1 MVLVCYKTLMVWVS
15 NKKWYNIGMSNF
27 FTTADPL
34 DDIIRETMN
43 ERKVTKTEHILTGW
57 TNIVIEV
64 TTDKGSYFFRFPR
77 NPFWS
82 RMIVKDAA
90 VCNFVDGKTSYYTP
104 QMKLFYDAKGRPFS
118 VHEKIEG
125 YTLGD
130 RIYHLSHTAI
140 TGVAY
145 DAAKFIKELSGID
158 LRGAPKEVKFP
169 LSEFLHELDY
179 EHYDKH
185 IDADHKYI
193 KKTEGDSLVH
203 GDLNLGNI
211 LLDENDKMIGVID
224 FCFAGTGNPNMD
236 VARMVSRPA
245 PEEFEKAFLEQFDE
259 KDTKEISRMRKA
271 WQHIDNGYA
280 EHIRKCFPEI
290 NLNQL

>member
-1 MVLVCYKTLMVWVS
+1 MAV
-15 NKKWYNIGMSNF
+15 F
-27 FTTADPL
+27 FTTSDRL
-34 DDIIRETMN
+34 DEIIAETFP
-43 ERKVTKTEHILTGW
+43 EKKVLETKHILTGW

-64 TTDKGSYFFRFPR
+64 TTDSGVFFFRFPR

-104 QMKLFYDAKGRPFS
+104 QMKLCYDKKGRPFS

-130 RIYHLSHTAI
+130 RIYHLSHTAL
-140 TGVAY
+140 TGAAY
-145 DAAKFIKELSGID
+145 DVAKFIKELSGID
-158 LRGAPKEVKFP
+158 LRGAPDEVKFP

-185 IDADHKYI
+185 IDADHEYI
-193 KKTEGDSLVH
+193 KATEEKKLVH

-211 LLDENDKMIGVID
+211 LLDENDKVIGVID

-236 VARMVSRPA
+236 VARMISRPA
-245 PEEFEKAFLEQFDE
+245 PEEFEETLLSQFDNYE
-259 KDTKEISRMRKA
+259 EIERMKA
-271 WQHIDNGYA
+271 AWKNIDNGYA
-280 EHIRKCFPEI
+280 EHIRAHFPEI

>member
-1 MVLVCYKTLMVWVS
+1 M
-15 NKKWYNIGMSNF
+15 NKF
-27 FTTADPL
+27 FVPSEPL
-34 DDIIRETMN
+34 DKIIAETMP
-43 ERKVTKTEHILTGW
+43 EKKIEKTEHILTGW

-64 TTDKGSYFFRFPR
+64 TTNEGSYFFRFPR

-90 VCNFVDGKTSYYTP
+90 VCNFVDGKTSFYTP
-104 QMKLFYDAKGRPFS
+104 QMKLYYDAKGRPFS
-118 VHEKIEG
+118 VHQKIEG

-130 RIYHLSHTAI
+130 RIYHLSHTAL

-158 LRGAPKEVKFP
+158 LRGAPKEVKYP
-169 LSEFLHELDY
+169 LSQFLHELDY

-185 IDADHKYI
+185 IDKDHKYI
-193 KKTEGDSLVH
+193 KATEMDKMVH

-211 LLDENDKMIGVID
+211 LLDADDKMIGVID

-236 VARMVSRPA
+236 VARMVSRPV
-245 PEEFEKAFLEQFDE
+245 PEEFETAFLAQFAADDGGE
-259 KDTKEISRMRKA
+259 VRTEVARMKDA
-271 WQHIDNGYA
+271 WKHIDNGYA
-280 EHIRKCFPEI
+280 EHIRSHFPEI

>member
-1 MVLVCYKTLMVWVS
+1 MNNY
-15 NKKWYNIGMSNF
+15 
-27 FTTADPL
+27 FTTKDPL
-34 DDIIRETMN
+34 DKIIQDTLPN
-43 ERKVTKTEHILTGW
+43 EKVQKTKHILTGW

-64 TTDKGSYFFRFPR
+64 TTDKGAYFFRFPR

-82 RMIVKDAA
+82 KMIVKDAK

-104 QMKLFYDAKGRPFS
+104 QMKLYYDAKKRPFS
-118 VHEKIEG
+118 VHQKIEG

-140 TGVAY
+140 TGAAY
-145 DAAKFIKELSGID
+145 DVAKFIKELSSID
-158 LRGAPKEVKFP
+158 LSNAPSEVKYP
-169 LSEFLHELDY
+169 LSDFLHELDY
-179 EHYDKH
+179 EHYNEH
-185 IDADHKYI
+185 IDADHSYI
-193 KKTEGDSLVH
+193 KQTELQKLVH

-211 LLDENDKMIGVID
+211 LLDENDKVIGFID

-236 VARMVSRPA
+236 VARMISRPA
-245 PEEFEKAFLEQFDE
+245 PKEFEQAFLEHFNNDE
-259 KDTKEISRMRKA
+259 EEIKRMKLA

-280 EHIRKCFPEI
+280 AHIRTNFPEI

>member
-1 MVLVCYKTLMVWVS
+1 M
-15 NKKWYNIGMSNF
+15 KKF
-27 FTTADPL
+27 FTTEDAL
-34 DDIIRETMN
+34 DKIIAETLPD
-43 ERKVTKTEHILTGW
+43 KQILQTKHILTGW

-90 VCNFVDGKTSYYTP
+90 VCKFVDGKTSYYTP
-104 QMKLFYDAKGRPFS
+104 QMQLYYDAKGRPFS

-130 RIYHLSHTAI
+130 RIYHLSHTALL
-140 TGVAY
+140 GVAY

-158 LRGAPKEVKFP
+158 LRGAPDEVKYP

-185 IDADHKYI
+185 IDADHEYI
-193 KKTEGDSLVH
+193 RETEGTALVH

-211 LLDENDKMIGVID
+211 LLDANDRVIGVID
-224 FCFAGTGNPNMD
+224 FAFAGTGNPNMD

-245 PEEFEKAFLEQFDE
+245 PAEFENAFLDCFEDE
-259 KDTKEISRMRKA
+259 DAGEISRMREA

>member
-1 MVLVCYKTLMVWVS
+1 MAK
-15 NKKWYNIGMSNF
+15 F
-27 FTTADPL
+27 FTPEDKL
-34 DDIIRETMN
+34 DEIIEETFPDKKIL
-43 ERKVTKTEHILTGW
+43 ETKHILTGW

-64 TTDKGSYFFRFPR
+64 LTDSGAYFFRFPR

-82 RMIVKDAA
+82 KMIVKDAA

-104 QMKLFYDAKGRPFS
+104 QMKLCRDSSGRPFS

-130 RIYHLSHTAI
+130 RIYHLSHTAL

-145 DAAKFIKELSGID
+145 DIAKFIKELSSID
-158 LRGAPKEVKFP
+158 LKEAPAKVKYP
-169 LSEFLHELDY
+169 LSKFLRELDY
-179 EHYDKH
+179 KHYDKH
-185 IDADHKYI
+185 IDADHDFI
-193 KKTEGDSLVH
+193 KETERKNLVH

-224 FCFAGTGNPNMD
+224 FCFSGTGNPEMD
-236 VARMVSRPA
+236 VARILSRPV
-245 PEEFEKAFLEQFDE
+245 PEGFEEMFLAQFSEVQDV
-259 KDTKEISRMRKA
+259 DRMREA
-271 WQHIDNGYA
+271 WKNIDNGYA
-280 EHIRKCFPEI
+280 EHIRTHFPEI

>member
-1 MVLVCYKTLMVWVS
+1 MQE
-15 NKKWYNIGMSNF
+15 F
-27 FTTADPL
+27 FTTR
-34 DDIIRETMN
+34 DDLEKIIRETLKGQEVAEM
-43 ERKVTKTEHILTGW
+43 RHILTGW

-64 TTDKGSYFFRFPR
+64 ATKDKAYFFRFPR

-104 QMKLFYDAKGRPFS
+104 QMELHYDEKNRPFS

-130 RIYHLSHTAI
+130 RIYHLSHTAL

-158 LRGAPKEVKFP
+158 LREAPEKVKYP
-169 LSEFLHELDY
+169 LSRFLHELDY

-193 KKTEGDSLVH
+193 RETEGAELVH

-224 FCFAGTGNPNMD
+224 FAFAGVGNPNMD

-245 PEEFEKAFLEQFDE
+245 PAEF
-259 KDTKEISRMRKA
+259 TKEFLQYFENAEEIDRMTEA
-271 WQHIDNGYA
+271 WHNIDNGYA
-280 EHIRKCFPEI
+280 EHIRSHFPEI

>member
-1 MVLVCYKTLMVWVS
+1 M
-15 NKKWYNIGMSNF
+15 NKF
-27 FTTADPL
+27 FVPSEPL
-34 DDIIRETMN
+34 DKIIAETMP
-43 ERKVTKTEHILTGW
+43 EKKIEMTEHILTGW

-64 TTDKGSYFFRFPR
+64 TTNEGSYFFRFPR

-90 VCNFVDGKTSYYTP
+90 VCNFVDGKTSFYTP
-104 QMKLFYDAKGRPFS
+104 QMKLYYDAKGRPFS
-118 VHEKIEG
+118 VHQKIEG

-130 RIYHLSHTAI
+130 RIYHLSHTAL

-158 LRGAPKEVKFP
+158 LRGAPKEVKYP
-169 LSEFLHELDY
+169 LSQFLHELDY

-185 IDADHKYI
+185 IDKDHKYI
-193 KKTEGDSLVH
+193 KATEMDKMVH

-211 LLDENDKMIGVID
+211 LLDADDKMIGVID

-236 VARMVSRPA
+236 VARMVSRPV
-245 PEEFEKAFLEQFDE
+245 PEEFETAFLAQFAADDGGE
-259 KDTKEISRMRKA
+259 VRTEVARMKDA
-271 WQHIDNGYA
+271 WKHIDNGYA
-280 EHIRKCFPEI
+280 EHIRSHFPEI

>member
-1 MVLVCYKTLMVWVS
+1 MRTYFLPTDSLDSIISKTLSEQTVL
-15 NKKWYNIGMSNF
+15 N
-27 FTTADPL
+27 
-34 DDIIRETMN
+34 
-43 ERKVTKTEHILTGW
+43 TKHIVTGW

-64 TTDKGSYFFRFPR
+64 TTDVGAYFFRFPR

-90 VCNFVDGKTSYYTP
+90 VCNFVEGKTSYYTP
-104 QMKLFYDAKGRPFS
+104 QMKLCRDASGRPFS
-118 VHEKIEG
+118 VHKKIEG

-145 DAAKFIKELSGID
+145 DIAKFIKELSNID
-158 LRGAPKEVKFP
+158 VKNAPKEVQFP

-179 EHYDKH
+179 EHYKHH
-185 IDADHKYI
+185 IDLDHSYI
-193 KKTEGDSLVH
+193 KSTEKNKLVH

-211 LLDENDKMIGVID
+211 LIDQNDKVIGVID

-236 VARMVSRPA
+236 VARMISRPA
-245 PEEFEKAFLEQFDE
+245 PEEFENEFLSHFDDIE
-259 KDTKEISRMRKA
+259 EISRMREA
-271 WQHIDNGYA
+271 WKNIDNGYA
-280 EHIRKCFPEI
+280 EHIRAHFPEI

>member
-1 MVLVCYKTLMVWVS
+1 MD
-15 NKKWYNIGMSNF
+15 IF
-27 FTTADPL
+27 FTTKDPL
-34 DDIIRETMN
+34 DKIITETMP
-43 ERKVTKTEHILTGW
+43 EKKILETKHILTGW

-64 TTDKGSYFFRFPR
+64 TTDSGSYFFRFPR

-82 RMIVKDAA
+82 KMIVKDAA
-90 VCNFVDGKTSYYTP
+90 VCNFVDGKTSFYTP
-104 QMKLFYDAKGRPFS
+104 QMKLHYDSKGRPFS

-130 RIYHLSHTAI
+130 RIYHLSHTAL
-140 TGVAY
+140 TSAAY
-145 DAAKFIKELSGID
+145 DTAKFIKELSGID
-158 LRGAPKEVKFP
+158 LRGAPEKVKYP
-169 LSEFLHELDY
+169 LSDFLHELDY

-185 IDADHKYI
+185 IDEDHKFI
-193 KKTEGDSLVH
+193 KDTELGNLVH

-211 LLDENDKMIGVID
+211 LLDENDKVIGVID

-236 VARMVSRPA
+236 VARIVSRPA
-245 PEEFEKAFLEQFDE
+245 PKEFEEAFLSQFS
-259 KDTKEISRMRKA
+259 DTEEISRMKKA

-280 EHIRKCFPEI
+280 EHIRTHFPEI

>member
-1 MVLVCYKTLMVWVS
+1 MA
-15 NKKWYNIGMSNF
+15 NF

-34 DDIIRETMN
+34 DEIIRATLPEKRVLET
-43 ERKVTKTEHILTGW
+43 RHILTGW

-64 TTDKGSYFFRFPR
+64 KTDDGAYFFRFPR

-90 VCNFVDGKTSYYTP
+90 VCNFVEGKTSFYTP
-104 QMKLFYDAKGRPFS
+104 QMRLCRDEQGRPFS
-118 VHEKIEG
+118 VHAKIEG

-130 RIYHLSHTAI
+130 RIYHLSHTAL

-145 DAAKFIKELSGID
+145 DTAKFIRELSGID
-158 LRGAPKEVKFP
+158 LRAAPEDVKYP
-169 LSEFLHELDY
+169 LSQFLYELDH
-179 EHYDKH
+179 EHYDEH
-185 IDADHKYI
+185 IDADHEYI
-193 KKTEGDSLVH
+193 KATEGSQLVH

-236 VARMVSRPA
+236 VARMVSRPT
-245 PEEFEKAFLEQFDE
+245 PEGFEDMFLSQFADE
-259 KDTKEISRMRKA
+259 ADEVDRMRTA
-271 WQHIDNGYA
+271 WKHIDAGYA
-280 EHIRKCFPEI
+280 GHIRAHFPEI

>member
-1 MVLVCYKTLMVWVS
+1 MKS
-15 NKKWYNIGMSNF
+15 F
-27 FTTADPL
+27 FTVDEPL
-34 DDIIRETMN
+34 DKIIAETLPDKKIL
-43 ERKVTKTEHILTGW
+43 ETKHILTGW

-64 TTDKGSYFFRFPR
+64 TTDKGAYFFRFPR

-90 VCNFVDGKTSYYTP
+90 VCNFVDGKTSFYTP
-104 QMKLFYDAKGRPFS
+104 QMKLYYDAKKRPFS

-130 RIYHLSHTAI
+130 RIYHLSHTAL
-140 TGVAY
+140 TGAAY

-158 LRGAPKEVKFP
+158 LRGAPEEVKYP

-179 EHYDKH
+179 EHYEKH

-193 KKTEGDSLVH
+193 KKTEMDKLVH

-211 LLDENDKMIGVID
+211 LLDENDKVIGVID

-245 PEEFEKAFLEQFDE
+245 PKEFEETFLAQFENDN
-259 KDTKEISRMRKA
+259 EIKRMKTA
-271 WQHIDNGYA
+271 WKHIDNGYA
-280 EHIRKCFPEI
+280 EHIRTHFPEI

>member
-1 MVLVCYKTLMVWVS
+1 M
-15 NKKWYNIGMSNF
+15 NKF
-27 FTTADPL
+27 FTTEDPL
-34 DDIIRETMN
+34 DEIIAETFPD
-43 ERKVTKTEHILTGW
+43 KQILKTQHILTGW

-64 TTDKGSYFFRFPR
+64 TTDKGAYFFFFFR

-82 RMIVKDAA
+82 RMIIKDAA

-104 QMKLFYDAKGRPFS
+104 QMKLHYDASGRPFS

-130 RIYHLSHTAI
+130 RVYHLSHTALL
-140 TGVAY
+140 GVAY

-158 LRGAPKEVKFP
+158 LRNAPDKVKYP

-185 IDADHKYI
+185 IDKDHAYI
-193 KKTEGDSLVH
+193 KETETNNLVH

-211 LLDENDKMIGVID
+211 LLDKNDKMIGVID

-245 PEEFEKAFLEQFDE
+245 PKEFEEAFLAYFD
-259 KDTKEISRMRKA
+259 DTDEILRMREA
-271 WQHIDNGYA
+271 WKHIDNGYA
-280 EHIRKCFPEI
+280 EHIRTHFPEI